1 MAHIR
6 LLNRGPSVPHTTEPP
21 SPCTCCPELNFGAT
35 VECDGLYVYIP

>member
-6 LLNRGPSVPHTTEPP
+6 LLNSSHTVAGNKPP